1 MEICMKFFE
10 TYVRMDFITKE
21 KYKNGVEVIV
31 RNNGMSLLNEKIKE
45 GGLSHANLP
54 GITRKYHSDYR
65 KHRYQLVDEPKKQ
78 LIRIFF
84 A

>member
-31 RNNGMSLLNEKIKE
+31 RNNGMSLLNEK
-45 GGLSHANLP
+45 N
-54 GITRKYHSDYR
+54 
-65 KHRYQLVDEPKKQ
+65 
-78 LIRIFF
+78 
-84 A
+84 

>member
-1 MEICMKFFE
+1 
-10 TYVRMDFITKE
+10 MDFITKE
-21 KYKNGVEVIV
+21 TYKNGVEVIV
-31 RNNGMSLLNEKIKE
+31 RNNGISLLNEKIKE

-65 KHRYQLVDEPKKQ
+65 KHRYQLDEPKKQ
-78 LIRIFF
+78 LIRIFC